1 MAAHRKAS
9 GGGKLGPEGSPELL
23 HGDPLEAPRTAPA
36 QRRAAPART
45 ASVAVTFPQIAR
57 LELDDLVE
65 QLVDRAQDVLN
76 SQDRMHGLL
85 AATRAIAG
93 DLSLPVLLR
102 RIAEA
107 GCQLVGARYGA
118 LGVVGPDNRLT
129 EFITVGVDEQ
139 TAARIGHLPH
149 GEGIL
154 GLLITDPR
162 PLRLEEL
169 GSHPDSVGFPAGHP
183 PMGSFVG
190 VPIRVRDRVFGN
202 LYLTEKTTGGGFS
215 ADDEELL
222 VALAA
227 AAGVA
232 IDNARL
238 YATAER
244 RQLWLTVSAE
254 IIGELLAGGGDPL
267 QLIAARARRM
277 AEADLGAIMLHRAEE
292 PDSLFIAAADGMGAA
307 EVRGRPVPLDGS
319 LSGRVWAEERDLV
332 VDDVLAAGRAAGL
345 ETGTDVPL
353 GPAVLVRIRG
363 GSAGQRG
370 VLALTRMPGARRF
383 DADELDMIAGFAGH
397 AELALELAHAQGA
410 RHQLLLVEDRDRI
423 ARDLHDLVIQRLF
436 ATGMSM
442 NSIAGRAREPAIRER
457 LGEVTDELDGTI
469 RAIRQTIFHLQHAD
483 DGAGLRAQVS
493 AVVRE
498 VTPALGRTPSLRLDG
513 PLDALVTSNVA
524 EHAVAV
530 LREALSNV
538 ARHAQATAVDAS
550 VSVADLRHLTV
561 TVTDDGAGLAAAQR
575 TSGLANIR
583 SRADQLGGSCIIT
596 SPLAP
601 DGQGTRVYWAVP
613 LDAE

>member
-9 GGGKLGPEGSPELL
+9 GRGKLGPEGSPELL

-65 QLVDRAQDVLN
+65 QLVDRAHDVLN

-107 GCQLVGARYGA
+107 GCELVGARYGA

-277 AEADLGAIMLHRAEE
+277 AEADLAAIMLHRAEE

-383 DADELDMIAGFAGH
+383 DADELDMIAGFTGH

-483 DGAGLRAQVS
+483 AGAGLRAQVS

-524 EHAVAV
+524 EQAVAV

>member
-36 QRRAAPART
+36 QRRAAPARP
-45 ASVAVTFPQIAR
+45 ASVAVTFPRIAR
-57 LELDDLVE
+57 LELDELVE
-65 QLVDRAQDVLN
+65 QLVDRAHDVLN

-107 GCQLVGARYGA
+107 GCELVGARYGA

-277 AEADLGAIMLHRAEE
+277 AEADLAAIMLHRAEE
-292 PDSLFIAAADGMGAA
+292 PDSLFIAAADGMGAGDL
-307 EVRGRPVPLDGS
+307 RGRLVPRDRS
-319 LSGRVWAEERDLV
+319 LPGRALTEDRDLV
-332 VDDVLAAGRAAGL
+332 ID
-345 ETGTDVPL
+345 
-353 GPAVLVRIRG
+353 
-363 GSAGQRG
+363 
-370 VLALTRMPGARRF
+370 
-383 DADELDMIAGFAGH
+383 
-397 AELALELAHAQGA
+397 
-410 RHQLLLVEDRDRI
+410 
-423 ARDLHDLVIQRLF
+423 
-436 ATGMSM
+436 
-442 NSIAGRAREPAIRER
+442 
-457 LGEVTDELDGTI
+457 
-469 RAIRQTIFHLQHAD
+469 
-483 DGAGLRAQVS
+483 
-493 AVVRE
+493 
-498 VTPALGRTPSLRLDG
+498 
-513 PLDALVTSNVA
+513 DALV
-524 EHAVAV
+524 
-530 LREALSNV
+530 
-538 ARHAQATAVDAS
+538 
-550 VSVADLRHLTV
+550 ADLAYRSDTV
-561 TVTDDGAGLAAAQR
+561 PHGPVVVVRVRGAGGGCR
-575 TSGLANIR
+575 
-583 SRADQLGGSCIIT
+583 GSC
-596 SPLAP
+596 P
-601 DGQGTRVYWAVP
+601 
-613 LDAE
+613 